1 MKKTGSVWLVLLAA
15 VLFSCTGNCT
25 RTAEAKTVKASIPVK
40 QIAVGKQI
48 VIRSGTEQVR
58 YQSSDST
65 IASVSAQGVVT
76 GKRPGQ
82 VKIIVKR
89 QGYESR
95 ELSLKV
101 RAAKGKPS
109 LEVALDEVRLQ
120 AVKMKKTGHHRYQYS
135 AVVHNTAKKGKIVKI
150 EYYYRI
156 RVQEPLSVSGQGK
169 TAIHSNKTG
178 ITKNTESLKKTGD
191 PTGKPTSGVTAS
203 PLPVATAT
211 PPSVPVTPKPTAK
224 QEPKVVWATKEK
236 TVVLSAKNIKAKKKS
251 ARIRCE
257 GDASGKISAM
267 QLTQIKLYTKEAV
280 YTYQVSQKKGTLR
293 WSDMDLTGPVIS
305 GWVGKK
311 SCYQGEPIWLCY
323 SDQKNTYHFKDH
335 VKAVDARDGKVPVSI
350 DTSRIRWNKEGIYKV
365 YYTAKDKAGNKTKAW
380 AKVQVLKPGAAE
392 QFADI
397 ILENKIQ
404 SGSDEKKL
412 RKIYQYVQG
421 NCSYTGT
428 GGHKD
433 WRVEA
438 ANGIRNHS
446 GDCFTYYSVAKLLI
460 TRAGIPHIM
469 VRRYPERAGNNHWW
483 NLVYVRGGWYHFDTT
498 PRTRKGN
505 FCLMTDEQLHM
516 YSTGS
521 TFRFQE
527 ELYPKRAKKKISPN
541 PV

>member
-1 MKKTGSVWLVLLAA
+1 MKKTGSFWLVLLAC
-15 VLFSCTGNCT
+15 VTFSCGGIDAH
-25 RTAEAKTVKASIPVK
+25 TAEAKAVKASVSAK
-40 QIAVGKQI
+40 QISVGKQ
-48 VIRSGTEQVR
+48 VSIRSATEQVH

-65 IASVSAQGVVT
+65 VASVSEQGVVT
-76 GKRPGQ
+76 GKQAGR
-82 VKIIVKR
+82 VKITVKR
-89 QGYESR
+89 QGYQPKEI
-95 ELSLKV
+95 SLVV

-120 AVKMKKTGHHRYQYS
+120 SVKMKKTGDHRYQYS
-135 AVVHNTAKKGKIVKI
+135 AVVQNKAEKGKIAKI

-156 RVQEPLSVSGQGK
+156 RVQEPVSVPVQGK
-169 TAIHSNKTG
+169 AAMKSRSSLVVR
-178 ITKNTESLKKTGD
+178 KNGKKTNAGD
-191 PTGKPTSGVTAS
+191 TTEKPGSEVAASALPMGTSVPTAS
-203 PLPVATAT
+203 PVPPV
-211 PPSVPVTPKPTAK
+211 PTAK
-224 QEPKVVWATKEK
+224 QEPQAVWETKYK
-236 TVVLSAKNIKAKKKS
+236 TVVLSAKNIRAQKKS

-257 GDASGKISAM
+257 GDVSGKASAM
-267 QLTQIKLYTKEAV
+267 QLTQIKLYTGEAV
-280 YTYQVSQKKGTLR
+280 YTYEVSRNKKTLK
-293 WSDMDLTGPVIS
+293 WSDVDLTGPVIS

-311 SCYQGEPIWLCY
+311 SCYQGEPVWLCY
-323 SDQKNTYHFKDH
+323 SDLKDTYHFKDH
-335 VKAVDARDGKVPVSI
+335 VKAVDARDGKVPVSV
-350 DTSRIRWNKEGIYKV
+350 DASRIRWNKEGVYKV

-380 AKVQVLKPGAAE
+380 AKVQVCKPGTAE
-392 QFADI
+392 RFADI
-397 ILENKIQ
+397 ILKNKVGG
-404 SGSDEKKL
+404 GSDVQKL

-433 WRVEA
+433 WRATA
-438 ANGIRNHS
+438 ANGIRNHG

-483 NLVYVRGGWYHFDTT
+483 NLVYVKGGWYHFDTT
-498 PRTRKGN
+498 PRTRKGY

-527 ELYPKRAKKKISPN
+527 GLYPKRAKKKISRN